1 MFVGVCR
8 LTFQLIGV
16 SSLKGK
22 RSIMRRMIERTK
34 VKFNAS
40 VAEVS
45 DNDSH
50 QRGVVGVAVVGNERG
65 HVDAMI
71 SSVIRFI
78 EQVGTAPIVGVET
91 EIIPLRGDIGD
102 GTIPSLPI
110 SHDRAFRL
118 DEMTSSDFDE
128 DSDDEEEEDI

>member
-8 LTFQLIGV
+8 LTFQLFGV
-16 SSLKGK
+16 ASLKAK
-22 RSIMRRMIERTK
+22 RSVMKRIIERTK

-50 QRGVVGVAVVGNERG
+50 QKGVVGVAVVGNERR

-71 SSVIRFI
+71 SSIIRFI
-78 EQVGTAPIVGVET
+78 EQIGTAPIVSVET
-91 EIIPLRGDIGD
+91 EVIPLRGDIGQSALHSILHPQDNALGIDD
-102 GTIPSLPI
+102 GIT
-110 SHDRAFRL
+110 
-118 DEMTSSDFDE
+118 SDFD
-128 DSDDEEEEDI
+128 DDEEEEEEKW